1 MKIQKIALSLL
12 AIAISSTAFAATS
25 STEQTF
31 ASESYA
37 ANHTVTQ
44 IYIDVDSPYAVIRV
58 AHSPEEARANDSQ
71 SMVGYNARISSADF
85 SSADFVKGIISQSIL
100 EHLELL
106 EGSPV
111 DSPIA
116 EGALEL
122 ATEYKAKEN
131 AKAISEFNVLQQL
144 AVNESDPTVKA
155 LIKQAADLK
164 LASYKK

>member
-1 MKIQKIALSLL
+1 MKIQKFALSLL
-12 AIAISSTAFAATS
+12 AIAISSSAFAATS
-25 STEQTF
+25 STEQTV

-37 ANHTVTQ
+37 PNHTGTQ

-58 AHSPEEARANDSQ
+58 AHSPEEARENDAQ
-71 SMVGYNARISSADF
+71 NLRGYNAKVSSTGF
-85 SSADFVKGIISQSIL
+85 STADFVKGIIPQSVP
-100 EHLELL
+100 EQLELL
-106 EGSPV
+106 EVNPV
-111 DSPIA
+111 IA

-144 AVNESDPTVKA
+144 AVNESDPAVKA

-164 LASYKK
+164 LAGYKK

>member
-1 MKIQKIALSLL
+1 MKIQKIALSIL
-12 AIAISSTAFAATS
+12 AVAISSSAFAATS
-25 STEQTF
+25 FTEQNV

-44 IYIDVDSPYAVIRV
+44 VYIDVDSPYAVIRV
-58 AHSPEEARANDSQ
+58 AHSP
-71 SMVGYNARISSADF
+71 
-85 SSADFVKGIISQSIL
+85 ADFVKGIIPQSVP
-100 EHLELL
+100 EQLELL
-106 EGSPV
+106 DVSPV
-111 DSPIA
+111 IA

-144 AVNESDPTVKA
+144 AVNESDPAVKA

-164 LASYKK
+164 LAGYKK

>member
-1 MKIQKIALSLL
+1 MKIQKIALSIL
-12 AIAISSTAFAATS
+12 AIAISSSAFAATS
-25 STEQTF
+25 FTEQDV

-58 AHSPEEARANDSQ
+58 ADSHEEDRANDSQ
-71 SMVGYNARISSADF
+71 NIFGYNAKVSSTD
-85 SSADFVKGIISQSIL
+85 SSTADFVKGAISQSVP

-106 EGSPV
+106 EVSPV
-111 DSPIA
+111 IA

-122 ATEYKAKEN
+122 AAEYKAQEN

-144 AVNESDPTVKA
+144 AVNESDPAVKA

-164 LASYKK
+164 LAGYKK